1 MQTIRK
7 IARCG
12 DFLCLYLHM
21 SKKSSKFAAAII
33 ITNPKNKDENKEFT
47 SFKLYRND
55 VFSMQQIGFQPSVGS
70 TEHPLW
76 RAGF

>member
-1 MQTIRK
+1 MFPERK
-7 IARCG
+7 NICAIQKKIVP
-12 DFLCLYLHM
+12 LHAYL
-21 SKKSSKFAAAII
+21 S
-33 ITNPKNKDENKEFT
+33 TNPNNKDENKEFT

-70 TEHPLW
+70 AEHTLW